1 MKPLTAFSNIIGV
14 WRLDNQNIL
23 IEYRI
28 FLNVIIWI
36 TLFYCSW
43 PADQD
48 SKPKDYLNKGGRVTV
63 FTTKPETPLVHAV
76 EPLASYLEKL
86 NVKTIIKVDSH
97 FLDDVTFALEKTPI
111 KDRVKLFK
119 KKF

>member
-1 MKPLTAFSNIIGV
+1 
-14 WRLDNQNIL
+14 
-23 IEYRI
+23 
-28 FLNVIIWI
+28 
-36 TLFYCSW
+36 
-43 PADQD
+43 
-48 SKPKDYLNKGGRVTV
+48 
-63 FTTKPETPLVHAV
+63 V